1 MVLRNFVRDIDNC
14 MFQDAVKV
22 ADLEDVP
29 AGHSVRVRLTAN
41 SVRNKELDCYLTD
54 DGAVPWQM

>member
-1 MVLRNFVRDIDNC
+1 